1 MPDRSVAA
9 DLIVRDAAELVTL
22 HGEAGRPRVDA
33 ELRQLGIVEHGALA
47 ARDGNIV
54 WVGPA
59 GDLERAVRPSPGCRI
74 VDASGKTVIPGL
86 VDPHT
91 HLLFAGSREQEFVQ
105 RIEGKTYMEIAAAGG
120 GINATVRATRK
131 AGKDELKALARPRLR
146 RMLELGITTAEAKS
160 GYGLE
165 TAAEIKMLEA
175 INELGQEGPLDL
187 VPTFLGAH
195 EVPPERRGQT
205 DRYIQVLVT
214 EMIPEVASR
223 RLARFNDVFCEE
235 GVFSLAESEK
245 VLNAG
250 IFHGLRPKLH
260 ADELT
265 PLGGA
270 ELAAEVKAASADH
283 LLFITDQGIEAM
295 ARAGVVAVL
304 LPGTAYFLSM
314 GRYAPAR
321 RLIERGVPV
330 ALATDCNPGSCMTES
345 LPLVLNMACTQMRLT
360 PAEAIAAATIN
371 AAWAIG
377 EAARV
382 GSLEPGKQADFLI
395 LDAPNHVH
403 LCYHFGVNLVQA
415 VFKRA
420 QLAAGHA

>member
-1 MPDRSVAA
+1 MIEA

-22 HGEAGRPRVDA
+22 RGEAGRPRVGT
-33 ELRQLGIVEHGALA
+33 ELRQLGITERGALA
-47 ARDGNIV
+47 AREGTIV
-54 WVGPA
+54 WVGPS
-59 GDLERAVRPSPGCRI
+59 GELDRAVRPAPACRTI
-74 VDASGKTVIPGL
+74 DAAGKTVMPGL

-105 RIEGKTYMEIAAAGG
+105 RVEGKTYMEIAAAGG
-120 GINATVRATRK
+120 GINATVRATRQ
-131 AGKDELKALARPRLR
+131 ASKDELKALARLRLR
-146 RMLELGITTAEAKS
+146 RMLELGITTVEVKS

-165 TAAEIKMLEA
+165 TGTEIKMLEA
-175 INELGQEGPLDL
+175 INELGREGPLDI
-187 VPTFLGAH
+187 VPTFMGAH
-195 EVPPERRGQT
+195 EVPPEHRGQA
-205 DRYIQVLVT
+205 DRYIQILVT
-214 EMIPEVASR
+214 EMLPEVASR
-223 RLARFNDVFCEE
+223 RLARFNDVFCEK
-235 GVFSLAESEK
+235 GVFSLKESEN

-250 IFHGLRPKLH
+250 VFHGLRPKLH

-270 ELAAEVKAASADH
+270 ELAAEVQAVSADH
-283 LLFITDQGIEAM
+283 LLFITDQGIAAM

-321 RLIERGVPV
+321 KLIERCVPV

-360 PAEAIAAATIN
+360 PAEAIATATIN

-377 EAARV
+377 EAGRV

-403 LCYHFGVNLVQA
+403 LCYHFGVNLLQA
-415 VFKRA
+415 VFKRGR
-420 QLAAGHA
+420 LAAGRA

>member
-1 MPDRSVAA
+1 MAIEA
-9 DLIVRDAAELVTL
+9 DLIVQNASELVTL
-22 HGEAGRPRVDA
+22 RGEAGRPRVGA
-33 ELRQLGIVEHGALA
+33 ELRQLGIVERGALA

-59 GDLERAVRPSPGCRI
+59 ADLERAVRPAPGCRTI
-74 VDASGKTVIPGL
+74 DASGKTVTPGL

-105 RIEGKTYMEIAAAGG
+105 RIEGRTYMEIAAAGG
-120 GINATVRATRK
+120 GINATVRATRQ
-131 AGKDELKALARPRLR
+131 ASKDELKALARPRLR
-146 RMLELGITTAEAKS
+146 RMLELGITTAEVKS

-165 TAAEIKMLEA
+165 TATEIKMLEA
-175 INELGQEGPLDL
+175 INELGREGPLEV

-195 EVPPERRGQT
+195 EVPPEHRGQA

-214 EMIPEVASR
+214 EMIPEAASR
-223 RLARFNDVFCEE
+223 RLARFNDVFCEQ
-235 GVFSLAESEK
+235 GVFSLEESEK

-250 IFHGLRPKLH
+250 VFHGLRPKLH

-270 ELAAEVKAASADH
+270 ELAAEVKAVSADH

-295 ARAGVVAVL
+295 AKAGVVAVL

-377 EAARV
+377 EAGRA

-415 VFKRA
+415 VFKRGR
-420 QLAAGHA
+420 LAAGHA

>member
-1 MPDRSVAA
+1 MAIEA
-9 DLIVRDAAELVTL
+9 DLIVKNAGELVTL
-22 HGEAGRPRVDA
+22 RGEASRPRVGS
-33 ELRQLGIVEHGALA
+33 ELRQLGVVERGALA
-47 ARDGNIV
+47 ARNGTIV
-54 WVGPA
+54 WVGPTPEL
-59 GDLERAVRPSPGCRI
+59 DQAVKPAPASQVI
-74 VDASGKTVIPGL
+74 DATGKTVLPGL

-120 GINATVRATRK
+120 GINTTVRATRE
-131 AGKDELKALARPRLR
+131 ASKDELKALARPRLR
-146 RMLELGITTAEAKS
+146 RMLELGVTTAEVKS
-160 GYGLE
+160 GYGLA

-175 INELGQEGPLDL
+175 INELGQEGPLD
-187 VPTFLGAH
+187 VVATFLGAH
-195 EVPPERRGQT
+195 EVPPEYRSRSEK
-205 DRYIQVLVT
+205 YIQVLVT
-214 EMIPEVASR
+214 EMIPEVAAR
-223 RLARFNDVFCEE
+223 RLARFNDVFCEK
-235 GVFSLAESEK
+235 GVFSLEESEK

-250 IFHGLRPKLH
+250 VFHGLRAKLH

-270 ELAAEVKAASADH
+270 ELAAEVKATSADH
-283 LLFITDQGIEAM
+283 LLFITDHGIEAM
-295 ARAGVVAVL
+295 ARAGVIAVL

-321 RLIERGVPV
+321 KLIERGVPV

-345 LPLVLNMACTQMRLT
+345 LPLVLNMASTQMRLT

-377 EAARV
+377 EAGRV

-415 VFKRA
+415 VFKRGR
-420 QLAAGHA
+420 LAAGHL

>member
-1 MPDRSVAA
+1 
-9 DLIVRDAAELVTL
+9 
-22 HGEAGRPRVDA
+22 
-33 ELRQLGIVEHGALA
+33 
-47 ARDGNIV
+47 
-54 WVGPA
+54 
-59 GDLERAVRPSPGCRI
+59 
-74 VDASGKTVIPGL
+74 
-86 VDPHT
+86 
-91 HLLFAGSREQEFVQ
+91 
-105 RIEGKTYMEIAAAGG
+105 MEIAAAGG
-120 GINATVRATRK
+120 GINATVRATRQ
-131 AGKDELKALARPRLR
+131 ASKDELKALARPRLR
-146 RMLELGITTAEAKS
+146 RMLELGITTAEVKS

-165 TAAEIKMLEA
+165 TATEIKMLEA
-175 INELGQEGPLDL
+175 INELGREGPLEV

-195 EVPPERRGQT
+195 EVPPEHRGQA

-214 EMIPEVASR
+214 EMIPEAASR
-223 RLARFNDVFCEE
+223 RLARFNDVFCEQ
-235 GVFSLAESEK
+235 GVFSLEESEK

-250 IFHGLRPKLH
+250 VFHGLRPKLH

-270 ELAAEVKAASADH
+270 ELAAEVKAVSADH

-295 ARAGVVAVL
+295 AKAGVVAVL

-377 EAARV
+377 EAGRA

-415 VFKRA
+415 VFKRGRAGSAGPRTFPGERYAARSSLTRARTFATLSRVQMRSAALRACGFFMTRAA
-420 QLAAGHA
+420 QSKNFSSRPSFPRGFSGMPRAASDRSRSTRPSFRVTFTMARARSNPRRSISSST